1 MRLLLDTHAL
11 IWASITP
18 ERLSA
23 TARRQLQDIHNELHV
38 SLATWWEISIKASKP
53 QAILTLPAG
62 GEERTESYIAGWAL
76 NWLPVR
82 TEHCRALRALPWLHR
97 DPFDRML
104 IAQAQVERLGIVTI
118 DKQFKSYDVKV
129 VLD

>member
-18 ERLSA
+18 ERLSIA
-23 TARRQLQDIHNELHV
+23 AARQLQDARNELHI
-38 SLATWWEISIKASKP
+38 SIATWWEISIKVSKP
-53 QAILTLPAG
+53 QAILTLPPG
-62 GEERTESYIAGWAL
+62 WEQRTESYLATWGI

-82 TEHCRALRALPWLHR
+82 IEHCRAVRALPWAHR

-104 IAQAQVERLGIVTI
+104 IAQAQVERLGILTI
-118 DKQFKSYDVKV
+118 DKQFKDYDVKV
-129 VLD
+129 VWD